1 MFLINSL
8 PRLTSSL
15 LPVSSHNIYASS
27 SNFNEHLWLHN
38 SYVLNLVSNQQCIT
52 VWLNIFDDWSLT
64 YSFNESHTLCNPVNY
79 LNTVQYF
86 CRSLQLI
93 KLIVNYH
100 YQSFQLFR
108 ESLMTNSENCR
119 FLGKIKSRSLAIFA
133 TGDNMKVV
141 TVTANN
147 GFIRAAAGQGVT
159 FATVTHESRA
169 LTEDK
174 EKTAKDLTSTT
185 LDL

>member
-1 MFLINSL
+1 
-8 PRLTSSL
+8 
-15 LPVSSHNIYASS
+15 
-27 SNFNEHLWLHN
+27 
-38 SYVLNLVSNQQCIT
+38 
-52 VWLNIFDDWSLT
+52 
-64 YSFNESHTLCNPVNY
+64 
-79 LNTVQYF
+79 
-86 CRSLQLI
+86 
-93 KLIVNYH
+93 
-100 YQSFQLFR
+100 
-108 ESLMTNSENCR
+108 MTNSENCR